1 MSRKL
6 INVQTLFMSSF
17 SLYHLNKWTLHSNQP
32 MVFSLVPQFLIILL
46 LHCSMMTIFFFAW
59 SILREGQS
67 SVLGRN
73 RSGHAFVIFFLHH
86 RIFSSF
92 FGSYS
97 FYSLGKWF
105 ECLLGHFIGKWTIV
119 MKLLNTHSVCCKVIS
134 KSKHSFVFL
143 DFWNVSNW
151 KS

>member
-6 INVQTLFMSSF
+6 INVQTLFLIYLVYITSINEYFILTNLRYLAPPCATVSYYF
-17 SLYHLNKWTLHSNQP
+17 AVTLFYDDH
-32 MVFSLVPQFLIILL
+32 FFLCLIYLE
-46 LHCSMMTIFFFAW
+46 
-59 SILREGQS
+59 RS

-134 KSKHSFVFL
+134 KSKRSFVFL

-151 KS
+151 KL